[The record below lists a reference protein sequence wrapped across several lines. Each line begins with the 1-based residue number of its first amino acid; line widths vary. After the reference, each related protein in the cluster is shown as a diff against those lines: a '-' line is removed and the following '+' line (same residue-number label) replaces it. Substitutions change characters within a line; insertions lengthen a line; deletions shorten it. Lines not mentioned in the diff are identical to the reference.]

1 MDLKFL
7 GSDLYK
13 GFNLVADVVPS
24 STVKH
29 ILQGIKLEVQE
40 GMAEITATDLEVLV
54 KYVIP
59 MKEYS
64 GEGCVV
70 LPAARVNNILREWA
84 GSNEVLI
91 SVDNGNCLLKSNYG
105 YFKIAGEDFRQFPGM
120 IRTDVNGFVEVEG
133 EIIGSMVGKVIH
145 AVSLVKARSTL
156 CGVLVKIERDNIILV
171 TADGNSISTV
181 KCLSFLQRFVS
192 ECKGVL
198 KVGIGESQIRFVGE
212 KGEVISQLIDGQ
224 YPKYEDVIP
233 KQNDKKVEVDKVGLL
248 SIVRMASFMTNEGY
262 RVVRFVFRQG
272 KLVLL
277 SKAADIGESELEIP
291 VNYDGNEFEVCFNP
305 DYVLDAVK
313 VSD

>member
-171 TADGNSISTV
+171 TADGNRLSTVKRKVNNPDELSMSGIVTV

-198 KVGIGESQIRFVGE
+198 KVGIGESQIR
-212 KGEVISQLIDGQ
+212 
-224 YPKYEDVIP
+224 
-233 KQNDKKVEVDKVGLL
+233 
-248 SIVRMASFMTNEGY
+248 
-262 RVVRFVFRQG
+262 
-272 KLVLL
+272 
-277 SKAADIGESELEIP
+277 
-291 VNYDGNEFEVCFNP
+291 
-305 DYVLDAVK
+305 LDRK
-313 VSD
+313 